1 MPKINYSIQE
11 IFEAIP
17 KLKDNPLVQ
26 RVVEVFDEDQ
36 SGGVDFKEFVLGNIC
51 FIHQISTKEIVL
63 SFTHSSYFL
72 ELLSGLAQI
81 CVGSNTIQQSEKY
94 KISRS
99 NAEGD
104 SDDSDE
110 STSDTFDDA
119 TSPEFLKKKL
129 EFMFRIYDI
138 DR

>member
-51 FIHQISTKEIVL
+51 FIHQISIRNSRNRIIVY
-63 SFTHSSYFL
+63 S
-72 ELLSGLAQI
+72 
-81 CVGSNTIQQSEKY
+81 
-94 KISRS
+94 
-99 NAEGD
+99 
-104 SDDSDE
+104 
-110 STSDTFDDA
+110 
-119 TSPEFLKKKL
+119 
-129 EFMFRIYDI
+129 
-138 DR
+138 